1 MSENKSKEPTA
12 QEMEYPL
19 RSEFERH
26 PNSPKATGAQPQ
38 AQQPQQ
44 PGGGGAP
51 GTGEHPPQEGLSVS
65 EEAKNQWQTSQRSLA
80 EGGKP

>member
-26 PNSPKATGAQPQ
+26 PNSPKATAAQPQ

-44 PGGGGAP
+44 PGGGAP
-51 GTGEHPPQEGLSVS
+51 GTGDRPSQPGLSVS
-65 EEAKNQWQTSQRSLA
+65 EEAKNQWRTSQRSPA
-80 EGGKP
+80 ESGKP